1 MREDLHQHIYQD
13 ARRNRLLSALPEA
26 ILSHWGAELV
36 LVDLEL
42 GQVLYEIGQTPGFA
56 YFPVNTVVSI
66 LYVMEN
72 GESAEIAIVGNEGV
86 VGVSLFMGGGATS
99 SRAVV
104 QNAGLAFR
112 LPASAFVREFDRG
125 GPVLTLLLRYTQ
137 ALMAQMTQTAACNR
151 HHTLQE
157 QLCRWMLLSLDRLEG
172 NELTM
177 TQKLIANMLGI
188 TVDQVTE
195 TATDLTNQGLIDYCD
210 GTIMVRD
217 RKGVEAKS
225 CECYRVVKKEYDR
238 LLVPA

>member
-26 ILSHWGAELV
+26 ILSHWGADFV

-42 GQVLYEIGQTPGFA
+42 GQVLYEVGQTPGFA

-72 GESAEIAIVGNEGV
+72 GASAEIAIVGNEGV

-112 LPASAFVREFDRG
+112 LPASALVREFDRG

-151 HHTLQE
+151 HHTLQQ

-177 TQKLIANMLGI
+177 TQQLIANMLGI

-195 TATDLTNQGLIDYCD
+195 TATDLTNQGLINYCD